1 MKSKIFNENFFNISG
16 KILDLRLIDV
26 FVPDNGDLPFYWWNI
41 VLKSENAVIGKISL
55 RLGSNF
61 HSYYNGNIGYEIDK
75 EYPGHHYSFFACQM
89 ILPIAKQHN
98 LKKLYI
104 TCDYDNIPSYKT
116 IEKLGGKL
124 VEEVVPPVEYLYYFD
139 GIAKHKIYQLELS

>member
-1 MKSKIFNENFFNISG
+1 MSTEIFNEKFFNISG
-16 KILDLRLIDV
+16 EIIELRLIDV

-41 VLKSENAVIGKISL
+41 ILKSENAVIGKISL
-55 RLGSNF
+55 RLGANF

-75 EYPGHHYSFFACQM
+75 DYQGHHYAFLACRM

-98 LKKLYI
+98 MKKIYI

-116 IEKLGGKL
+116 IERLGGIL
-124 VEEVVPPVEYLYYFD
+124 VEEIVPPEEYLYYFD
-139 GIAKHKIYQLELS
+139 GIAKHKIYELELS